1 MSDLPKQ
8 LQSKELLQIIGGIC
22 LGVAGISLLVFFC
35 IFNKIRRAVAIM
47 KAASDFVR
55 EQCLIILL
63 PIVKFIIICGFLAF
77 WVVVSLYIYSSGT
90 VKANPDSP
98 FGKLPPLLILS
109 REINFLLFFFQK
121 KKQTKDSALIW
132 DLGCPQQLTT
142 SQLFEKLVVA
152 RRGADTCWQR
162 ILTYSGINLM
172 EQRASAY
179 WGREWRWV

>member
-1 MSDLPKQ
+1 MIDIGWIQKGMSDIEQTWEISLAVAGIAFVASIVLLLLIRLLAGCIVWSIIILYFIILIVLGIFCISKAQGDMSDLPKQ

-98 FGKLPPLLILS
+98 FG
-109 REINFLLFFFQK
+109 
-121 KKQTKDSALIW
+121 
-132 DLGCPQQLTT
+132 
-142 SQLFEKLVVA
+142 
-152 RRGADTCWQR
+152 
-162 ILTYSGINLM
+162 
-172 EQRASAY
+172 
-179 WGREWRWV
+179 